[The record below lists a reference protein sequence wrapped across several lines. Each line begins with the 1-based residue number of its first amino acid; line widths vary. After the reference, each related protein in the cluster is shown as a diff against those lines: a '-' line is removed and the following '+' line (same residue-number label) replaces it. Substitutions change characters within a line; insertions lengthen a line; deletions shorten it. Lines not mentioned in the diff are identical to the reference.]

1 MPSAPIH
8 PDSRTRLW
16 LPRPSLSAC
25 MRGVMSR
32 CTQGVTLSEAQ
43 RFNHFPATPLCGIT
57 WWFDGT
63 SEFLPTGAPEAV
75 DAPRTRLPTRIV
87 FSGPQLRPTVT
98 WNPGEV
104 HALMVLLM
112 PDALQLMTGLDVAR
126 WVDRLADAHA
136 VLPPPWVEMCDE
148 ILALPDD
155 EVRVARLQDF
165 LEPRWLAVRPRAPLQ
180 LQRYHDWAEE
190 LALRAATSGA
200 GRSLRQV
207 ERRIKQWA
215 GLPMREL
222 RGVSR
227 AERAFYAS
235 VEAVCE
241 GERPHWSGVAQT
253 SGYADQ
259 SHLCRAS
266 RRITGFA
273 PDELYR
279 YVTED
284 ERFWSYRV
292 WQ

>member
-16 LPRPSLSAC
+16 LPRPSLTAC
-25 MRGVMSR
+25 VRGVISR
-32 CTQGVTLSEAQ
+32 CTLGVTLSETQ
-43 RFNHFPATPLCGIT
+43 RYNHFPATPLCGIT

-63 SEFLPTGAPEAV
+63 SEFLPPGARESSGAP
-75 DAPRTRLPTRIV
+75 RSGLPTRVV
-87 FSGPQLRPTVT
+87 FNGPQLGPTVS

-112 PDALQLMTGLDVAR
+112 PDALQRMTGLDVAS
-126 WVDRLADAHA
+126 WVNRLADARA
-136 VLPPPWVEMCDE
+136 VLPAAWVALCDG

-155 EVRVARLQDF
+155 DARVAQLQDF
-165 LEPRWLAVRPRAPLQ
+165 LEPRWQAVRPSAPLQ
-180 LQRYHDWAEE
+180 LHRYHDWAAA
-190 LALRAATSGA
+190 LALRAATSGT

-222 RGVSR
+222 HGLSR

-235 VEAVCE
+235 MAAVDV
-241 GERPHWSGVAQT
+241 GERPHWSGVAQS
-253 SGYADQ
+253 SGYSDQ
-259 SHLCRAS
+259 SHFCRAS

-279 YVTED
+279 RITTD

-292 WQ
+292 WR

>member
-1 MPSAPIH
+1 
-8 PDSRTRLW
+8 
-16 LPRPSLSAC
+16 

-32 CTQGVTLSEAQ
+32 CTLGVTLSEAQ
-43 RFNHFPATPLCGIT
+43 RYNHFPATPLCGIT
-57 WWFDGT
+57 WWFDGA
-63 SEFLPTGAPEAV
+63 SEFLSPGAPESPG
-75 DAPRTRLPTRIV
+75 APRTRLPTRIV
-87 FSGPQLRPTVT
+87 FNGPQLGPTVS

-112 PDALQLMTGLDVAR
+112 PDALQRMTGVAPTT
-126 WVDRLADAHA
+126 WVNRLVDARA
-136 VLPPPWVEMCDE
+136 VLPPSWIEMCE
-148 ILALPDD
+148 GILALPDND
-155 EVRVARLQDF
+155 IRVARLQDF
-165 LEPRWLAVRPRAPLQ
+165 LEPRWQAVRPVAPLQ
-180 LQRYHDWAEE
+180 LHRYHDWAEA
-190 LALRAATSGA
+190 LALRAVTSGA

-235 VEAVCE
+235 VAAVDQ
-241 GERPHWSGVAQT
+241 GERPRWSGVAQS

-259 SHLCRAS
+259 SHLCRES
-266 RRITGFA
+266 RRLTGFA

-279 YVTED
+279 RITQD